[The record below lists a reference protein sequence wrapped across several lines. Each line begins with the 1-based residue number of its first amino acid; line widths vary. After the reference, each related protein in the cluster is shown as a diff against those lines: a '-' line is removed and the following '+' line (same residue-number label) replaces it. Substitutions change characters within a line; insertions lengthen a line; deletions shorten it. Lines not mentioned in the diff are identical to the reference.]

1 MLNYRL
7 ISKVFGSLLY
17 LEAILMCTC
26 LAVSIYYQGTDMA
39 SFILTIL
46 VTATAG
52 YAFRHMGRH
61 ADNNMSRRDAYLVV
75 TLAWVLFSLF
85 GMIPF
90 IVPNFSF
97 TDIAHSSM
105 LSFSFT
111 DAFFETISGFTT
123 TGATIID
130 DVEALPKG
138 LLFWRSLTQWIGGLG
153 IVFFTIAVL
162 PSMVGGN
169 VKVFSAEA
177 TGPIRSKL
185 HPRLSTGAKWIWAVY
200 LFLTVACTFS
210 YIACGMDWFNAINYA
225 MTSTATGGFATTN
238 GSIATFHSSA
248 EEYVCTLF
256 CFLAGVNF
264 TLLYTAVAKFK
275 VKVLLRNSEFRFFG
289 SIIILATAFIMAELI
304 FRNGYDFEHAFR
316 SSLFQTVSFMTST
329 GLFNE
334 DAAKWPHVTWIVL
347 ACLMVLGACSGSTSG
362 GIKSIRGLM
371 LLKIVRNEFR
381 QILHPNAVLPM
392 KIEGTNVSQSKRV
405 TLLAFV
411 TLYIL
416 LTIICAFVMTVA
428 GVDHTNA
435 VTITL
440 SCLGN
445 VGPTLGL
452 EIGPTM
458 SWSILPDFAKWMC
471 AFLMLVGRLELFTVL
486 VIFTPAFWK
495 DN

>member
-1 MLNYRL
+1 MLNTRL
-7 ISKVFGSLLY
+7 ISKIFGSLLY
-17 LEAILMCTC
+17 LEAILMSLC
-26 LAVSIYYQGTDMA
+26 LMVSIYYKDTDMA
-39 SFILTIL
+39 SFLLTIL
-46 VTATAG
+46 ITAACGFCFHHFGKGAENT
-52 YAFRHMGRH
+52 
-61 ADNNMSRRDAYLVV
+61 MSRRDAYFVV
-75 TLAWVLFSLF
+75 TVAWVLFSLF

-90 IVPNFSF
+90 IIPNFSF
-97 TDIAHSSM
+97 TDFHNSSM
-105 LSFSFT
+105 QSFSLT
-111 DAFFETISGFTT
+111 DAFFETMSGFTT
-123 TGATIID
+123 TGATVID

-162 PSMVGGN
+162 PSMVGGS
-169 VKVFSAEA
+169 VKVFAAEA

-185 HPRLSTGAKWIWAVY
+185 HPRLSTGAKWIWMVY
-200 LFLTVACTFS
+200 VLLTMGCIFS
-210 YIACGMDWFNAINYA
+210 YMACGMNWFNAVNYA

-238 GSIATFHSSA
+238 GSLTSFHSPA

-264 TLLYTAVAKFK
+264 MLLYAAVAKLRIKSLFK
-275 VKVLLRNSEFRFFG
+275 NTEFRFYVML
-289 SIIILATAFIMAELI
+289 IIAATAFIMFELMA
-304 FRNGYDFEHAFR
+304 RNGYDVEHAFR
-316 SSLFQTVSFMTST
+316 SSIFQVVSFVTST
-329 GLFNE
+329 GLFND
-334 DAAKWPHVTWIVL
+334 DAGQWPHVTWIVL
-347 ACLMVLGACSGSTSG
+347 AVLMFIGGCSGSTSG
-362 GIKSIRGLM
+362 GIKSIRGVM
-371 LLKIVRNEFR
+371 LLKNMRNEFR

-392 KIEGTNVSQSKRV
+392 KIDGVNVSQAKRV
-405 TLLAFV
+405 TLLSFL
-411 TLYIL
+411 TLYLFLAGLCTFI
-416 LTIICAFVMTVA
+416 MTVA
-428 GVDHTNA
+428 GIDHTNS

-458 SWSILPDFAKWMC
+458 SWSMLPDFAKWIC